1 MGYIG
6 IHAGNI
12 RMLACVAD
20 PLNLLYRLYT
30 DCTNGLDECVGR
42 LQRRITDAYDCQVSN
57 IRKHLNAFSI
67 FLNNVE
73 KCNFKKPCKDVFIT
87 NFNNVSKCN
96 LSESFHLAQGSAKH
110 FFPYIR
116 MSFVCNKRVTYGHTD
131 TYKHYYYTLHS
142 SSVFS
147 LAKSLQ
153 LFLERR
159 LRVQSKLHV
168 RPPLVSDHLR

>member
-1 MGYIG
+1 MNTYEKLTGYTG

-20 PLNLLYRLYT
+20 PLNLLYRLRT

-116 MSFVCNKRVTYGHTD
+116 MSFVCNNKLISFLLADSWLIPITIISIHPCD
-131 TYKHYYYTLHS
+131 
-142 SSVFS
+142 SVFLVFS
-147 LAKSLQ
+147 
-153 LFLERR
+153 
-159 LRVQSKLHV
+159 SKRCIIKLLLDSV
-168 RPPLVSDHLR
+168 FVIS

>member
-1 MGYIG
+1 M
-6 IHAGNI
+6 
-12 RMLACVAD
+12 
-20 PLNLLYRLYT
+20 
-30 DCTNGLDECVGR
+30 GR